1 MANHYSP
8 GRSGIASRLWQYYS
22 IRSLVLLAACV
33 LIFLPYRPAAVN
45 VLDQQ
50 LFALGQN
57 ISPRAE
63 LRAATVEVPTA
74 VTQAWWETAFAGFKS
89 EAAAQQPS
97 SLTAPGSA
105 PVTPSWMP
113 LADRAALL
121 LLAVLLV
128 WGIPK
133 IRLATGF
140 WLSALFLTAL
150 LTTQIGFLALQGKW
164 WPLGVVIQFYGLGY
178 LFMLLWLKP
187 HQEIQ
192 ELQHHQHELA
202 LKLAGHYF
210 QQQRLDQ
217 ALEALEH
224 CYATDTALELCYSIA
239 IEQEKKRQYPAA
251 IRTYETILD
260 QTGSFKDVKERIRNL
275 QAANTV
281 LTQHDG
287 SMALAKTMAIPQSTV
302 KPVLGRYEI
311 QQELGRGAM
320 GIVYLGKDPK
330 IARLVAIKTLNY
342 QQFDDHELPDLRE
355 RFFREAEAA
364 GRLNH
369 PNIVMVYDVGE
380 EADMAYIAMDY
391 VQGSPLDRF
400 CRPDELLPVP
410 KVYELMAQVADALD
424 YAHQRN
430 VIHRDI
436 KPSNLLYSQESGQV
450 KVSDFG
456 IARISDESKTRT
468 GQVLGSP
475 LYMSPEQLKGKSI
488 KATADLYS
496 LSVTFYQLLTG
507 AMPFK
512 ADTLPELSMQIL
524 NKKPKSVREVREDLP
539 ASAVRIINK
548 GLQKDPAKRFQSA
561 GEMAAAIRKSLISD
575 FGREFA

>member
-1 MANHYSP
+1 MANSNSP
-8 GRSGIASRLWQYYS
+8 GRSGFASRLWQFYS
-22 IRSLVLLAACV
+22 IRSLLVLVACV
-33 LIFLPYRPAAVN
+33 LIFLPARPAAIN
-45 VLDQQ
+45 ALDQQ
-50 LFALGQN
+50 LYSLAQS
-57 ISPRAE
+57 ISPRLELRNAE
-63 LRAATVEVPTA
+63 LSSADATAQP
-74 VTQAWWETAFAGFKS
+74 WWETTFNALKS
-89 EAAAQQPS
+89 PAREAKKTPIS
-97 SLTAPGSA
+97 SPAWL
-105 PVTPSWMP
+105 P
-113 LADRAALL
+113 LADRAGLL
-121 LLAVLLV
+121 LLTIFLV
-128 WGIPK
+128 WGLPR

-140 WLSALFLTAL
+140 WLSTLLLTGL
-150 LTTQIGFLALQGKW
+150 LTTQLGLLALQGQW
-164 WPLGVVIQFYGLGY
+164 WPLGVAIQFYGLGY
-178 LFMLLWLKP
+178 LFILFWLKP
-187 HQEIQ
+187 HQQLQ
-192 ELQHHQHELA
+192 ELQHHQHDLA
-202 LKLAGHYF
+202 LKLAGLYF

-224 CYATDTALELCYSIA
+224 CYATDSALELCYSIA
-239 IEQEKKRQYPAA
+239 VEQEKKRQYPAA

-275 QAANTV
+275 QAASTV

-287 SMALAKTMAIPQSTV
+287 GMALAKTMAMPQSTV

-342 QQFDDHELPDLRE
+342 QQFDEHELPDLRE

-380 EADMAYIAMDY
+380 EADLAYIAMDY
-391 VQGSPLDRF
+391 VQGSALDRF

-410 KVYELMAQVADALD
+410 KVYELMSQVADALD

-436 KPSNLLYSQESGQV
+436 KPSNLLYSPESGQV

-456 IARISDESKTRT
+456 IARISDDSKTRT

-507 AMPFK
+507 TMPFK

-548 GLQKDPAKRFQSA
+548 GLQKDPAKRYQSA
-561 GEMAAAIRKSLISD
+561 AEMAMVIRKAMVSD